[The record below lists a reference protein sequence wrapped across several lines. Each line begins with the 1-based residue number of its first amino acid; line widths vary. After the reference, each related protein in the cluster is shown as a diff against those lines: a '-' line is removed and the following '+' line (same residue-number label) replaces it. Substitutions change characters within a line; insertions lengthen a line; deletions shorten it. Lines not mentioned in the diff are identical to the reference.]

1 MPASRVRRG
10 AGATFVAD
18 RVKFLSCPLISG
30 VAAANMRAT
39 GTACPSGCGTLAGE
53 PLADKSTTK
62 DNRGFALSETSPLDG
77 RTVFDAATVSRRPA
91 RFRSLTLVGA
101 TPVRF
106 GEAEPRGT
114 LKIRLARMFEER
126 RPEALRARAH
136 DAEPSVPGA
145 QQDPHLYTFLAHD
158 AGQFVG
164 SLSLRLD
171 SPRGL
176 VADEL
181 YRDETSVLR
190 DHGCRV
196 CEFLNLTVD
205 MNSAPKR
212 ALACLFHASYLFAGA
227 VWSCDYGVIEAPAR
241 HAEFFRA
248 SLGFEPIGEER
259 VNARVST
266 VEQLLCVHL
275 KAVLER
281 LTRTGGRPDA
291 AAQDATLFPYG
302 FSPEESVG
310 VVRRLA
316 SLALSGKG

>member
-1 MPASRVRRG
+1 M
-10 AGATFVAD
+10 
-18 RVKFLSCPLISG
+18 
-30 VAAANMRAT
+30 
-39 GTACPSGCGTLAGE
+39 
-53 PLADKSTTK
+53 ADKGPTK
-62 DNRGFALSETSPLDG
+62 DKRGFALTETSPLAG
-77 RTVFDAATVSRRPA
+77 RTVFDAGPTSRRAA

-126 RPEALRARAH
+126 RAEALRARPR
-136 DAEPSVPGA
+136 EPASSVPGA

-164 SLSLRLD
+164 SLSVRLD

-176 VADEL
+176 AADEL
-181 YRDETSVLR
+181 YRDETAVLR

-212 ALACLFHASYLFAGA
+212 AAACLFHAAYLFAGA
-227 VWSCDYGVIEAPAR
+227 VWSCDYGVLEAPAR
-241 HAEFFRA
+241 HVEFFRA
-248 SLGFEPIGEER
+248 ALGFESIGEER
-259 VNARVST
+259 LNARVST

-275 KAVLER
+275 KTVLER
-281 LTRTGGRPDA
+281 AARVGGRPDA

-316 SLALSGKG
+316 SLALSGNG